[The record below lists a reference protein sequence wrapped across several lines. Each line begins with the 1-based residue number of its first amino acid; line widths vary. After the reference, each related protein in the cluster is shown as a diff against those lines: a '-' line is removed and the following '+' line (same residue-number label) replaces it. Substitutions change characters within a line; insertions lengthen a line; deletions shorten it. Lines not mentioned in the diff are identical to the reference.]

1 MAAET
6 GSMQSVETTMAEP
19 WQHRDAA
26 AALQASHLSW
36 LPSSIAMAQRP
47 TSPGIELYKSIG
59 ANPVINGIGSVT
71 FLVRSP
77 AAFTEAGEQEAASAG

>member
-1 MAAET
+1 
-6 GSMQSVETTMAEP
+6 
-19 WQHRDAA
+19 
-26 AALQASHLSW
+26 
-36 LPSSIAMAQRP
+36 MAQRP

-71 FLVRSP
+71 FLVRGP